1 MNMAITVQRLIKK
14 LQEFENKFLEV
25 EVSDIDNGFSRKE
38 IMDIKLSTD
47 KKVLIF
53 SQEKT

>member
-1 MNMAITVQRLIKK
+1 MAITVQRLIKK

-25 EVSDIDNGFSRKE
+25 EVSDIDRGFSRKE